1 MITSTNNDI
10 SVVYKDPFN
19 SRLNYK
25 VWANVSKLG
34 DYFSEV
40 VFSFNDSLNFAKLNP
55 GNVKRDKTFVV
66 QSGLLMCTVKIIDYQ
81 SKKVEY
87 EVGGVLNIRWVFD
100 WMKVKLKVEGIY

>member
-1 MITSTNNDI
+1 MSTET
-10 SVVYKDPFN
+10 KH
-19 SRLNYK
+19 
-25 VWANVSKLG
+25 
-34 DYFSEV
+34 
-40 VFSFNDSLNFAKLNP
+40 
-55 GNVKRDKTFVV
+55 VV